1 MVELHRELII
11 AIEISGSLG
20 HDATPLLL
28 VRGHNSKC
36 RFQPLIVQFRLFSK
50 KFISVITITSKI
62 AKKLIF

>member
-11 AIEISGSLG
+11 AIEISRSLG

-36 RFQPLIVQFRLFSK
+36 WLQPLIVQFRLISK
-50 KFISVITITSKI
+50 EIHKRYNQYIENS
-62 AKKLIF
+62 